1 MLPSFRRRREH
12 IAAVFSLL
20 LPFAAEASPTSV
32 LSTAEGSSIMLP
44 ADKSGGDA
52 ERELHWGLLA
62 LEASAL
68 DYQGQASSELVTGD
82 LRRAD
87 FVQSFYVE
95 PGPTPSLVMTSTTLA
110 EPIRRET
117 LRQVLR
123 SVATTHRFQQQ
134 QPRGLP
140 QGAHRERSAP
150 SDETSDDTERR
161 GLAELLLDSEIVGA
175 MARSLVEIRTA
186 DGDGAIFSFLGL
198 GDFVLD
204 VTPSVHAAVLTELS
218 SGLSV
223 GTPLAGDYSFYSN
236 YGFSGIDSR
245 MPREK
250 VNVLRL
256 MWDWV
261 VDIVFSP
268 VGVLASMV
276 TGIVLFLWLSMK
288 SVSLLQRRASR

>member
-1 MLPSFRRRREH
+1 MLPSSRRRREH
-12 IAAVFSLL
+12 IAAVFFLL

-32 LSTAEGSSIMLP
+32 LSTPEGSSVVLP
-44 ADKSGGDA
+44 ADGSGGDA
-52 ERELHWGLLA
+52 ERGLHWGLLA

-68 DYQGQASSELVTGD
+68 DQGQASSEPVTGD
-82 LRRAD
+82 LPRAD
-87 FVQSFYVE
+87 FAQSLYVE
-95 PGPTPSLVMTSTTLA
+95 PGPASSLATTSTALA
-110 EPIRRET
+110 EPIRGET

-123 SVATTHRFQQQ
+123 SIATTHRFQQQ

-140 QGAHRERSAP
+140 QGARRDRSAP
-150 SDETSDDTERR
+150 SDEASDDTEKR

-186 DGDGAIFSFLGL
+186 DGDGAIFSVLGL

-204 VTPSVHAAVLTELS
+204 VTPSVHAAALTELS

-236 YGFSGIDSR
+236 YGFGGADSR

-261 VDIVFSP
+261 VDVVFSP

>member
-12 IAAVFSLL
+12 IAAVFFLL

-44 ADKSGGDA
+44 SGGDA
-52 ERELHWGLLA
+52 ERGLHWGLLA

-82 LRRAD
+82 LPRAD

-95 PGPTPSLVMTSTTLA
+95 PGPTPSLAMTSTTLA

-140 QGAHRERSAP
+140 QGAQRSAP
-150 SDETSDDTERR
+150 SDETSGDTERR

-204 VTPSVHAAVLTELS
+204 LTPSVHAAVLTELS

-236 YGFSGIDSR
+236 YGFSGTDSR

-261 VDIVFSP
+261 VDVVFSP

-276 TGIVLFLWLSMK
+276 AGIVLFLWLSMK

>member
-1 MLPSFRRRREH
+1 MLPSSRRRREH
-12 IAAVFSLL
+12 IAAVFFLL

-32 LSTAEGSSIMLP
+32 LSTPDGSSVVLP
-44 ADKSGGDA
+44 ADGSGSDA

-68 DYQGQASSELVTGD
+68 DNQGQASSEPVTGD
-82 LRRAD
+82 LPRAD
-87 FVQSFYVE
+87 FAQSLYVE
-95 PGPTPSLVMTSTTLA
+95 PGPAPALATTSTALA
-110 EPIRRET
+110 EPIRGET

-123 SVATTHRFQQQ
+123 SIATTHRFQQQ

-140 QGAHRERSAP
+140 QGARRERSAP
-150 SDETSDDTERR
+150 SDETSDDTETR
-161 GLAELLLDSEIVGA
+161 GLAQLLLDSEIVGA

-186 DGDGAIFSFLGL
+186 DGDGAIFSVLGL

-223 GTPLAGDYSFYSN
+223 GTPLGGDYSFYSN
-236 YGFSGIDSR
+236 YGFGGADSR

-261 VDIVFSP
+261 VDVVFSP

-276 TGIVLFLWLSMK
+276 SGIVLFLWLSMK